1 MNDFNPIEIIE
12 KELFTLDAYLKN
24 EEMSMHHERFRKM
37 IKALKA
43 SVVALKF
50 TNFVLTEF
58 NHLDGVDFEREFRF
72 LQCRE
77 R

>member
-1 MNDFNPIEIIE
+1 MENPIGVIE

-24 EEMSMHHERFRKM
+24 EEMIMHHERFKKM
-37 IKALKA
+37 IQALKA

-50 TNFVLTEF
+50 TQFIIEEF
-58 NHLDGVDFEREFRF
+58 QNVDGIDFEGILRAF
-72 LQCRE
+72 QCKE